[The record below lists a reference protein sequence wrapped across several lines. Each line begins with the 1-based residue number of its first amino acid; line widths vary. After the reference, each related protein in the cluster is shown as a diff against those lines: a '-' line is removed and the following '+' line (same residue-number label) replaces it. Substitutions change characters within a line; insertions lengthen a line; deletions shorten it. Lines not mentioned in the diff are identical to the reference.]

1 MSNIISPPFQIFT
14 DITGTPL
21 DAGFIYIGQS
31 GQDPISN
38 PLQVYWDK
46 NKTILA
52 TQPLSTRNGY
62 IVNNGVKANPYVD
75 AASCSILVR
84 NLKGSTVSSNQNVIL
99 SANIDNVQ
107 SIVNVEKTRAQ
118 AAETTLDGKIN
129 NETTRALEAESL
141 LDAAIAATAGGY
153 FKSYPTLAQANADI
167 ANIPLN
173 VSVKILSADDGGD
186 YYKATAEATS
196 LTKSPYDP
204 VNKAA
209 NYTNQEVKKI
219 EPLIMQPKAQQNN
232 LSFSVSFEDGTLTWL
247 SADENGE
254 PPEFVKNILAKALSP
269 RVQNDIGFTDIDKA
283 SGSGFSIAFEDGTL
297 TWLSADENGE
307 PPQFV
312 IDHLSKRLGVS
323 NGTVSRID
331 VIDCLG
337 DSLTQGGTGDGTTYP
352 LFLAAKMP
360 NGTTVQNLGLGGQM
374 SMGIAIRYGAVILKV
389 NANTI
394 PTSGSVTFT
403 YASQTRAVDN
413 VAINGKLNN
422 EVSGTIS
429 GIKGILNLGN
439 GVFTPSIYPANPV
452 PVSANSIFYPDDL
465 KNVDREGI
473 LIFWAGQNDLAFG
486 WPYITTAPRDCA
498 KACIDYMQAD
508 IKRAIIIGVTTTT
521 IGFLNEVTEQNNLLK
536 QYVSSISKTHQVEF
550 LDAQTMLTDPA
561 ILKELGVD
569 LSNADVQ
576 NSLEQGLIP
585 TVLTVDGVHFD
596 ANVKENFTA
605 KQIKRIFSIK
615 GWL

>member
-1 MSNIISPPFQIFT
+1 MA
-14 DITGTPL
+14 DK
-21 DAGFIYIGQS
+21 
-31 GQDPISN
+31 PISY
-38 PLQVYWDK
+38 QE
-46 NKTILA
+46 TIDM
-52 TQPLSTRNGY
+52 R
-62 IVNNGVKANPYVD
+62 KD
-75 AASCSILVR
+75 
-84 NLKGSTVSSNQNVIL
+84 
-99 SANIDNVQ
+99 
-107 SIVNVEKTRAQ
+107 
-118 AAETTLDGKIN
+118 AETLKDAVNG
-129 NETTRALEAESL
+129 NETGIVTPRLN
-141 LDAAIAATAGGY
+141 DP
-153 FKSYPTLAQANADI
+153 YPTLPTAIKKLENTGGFISAPTLTALQSITPEYDYQLARVDATGDEYRWNPA
-167 ANIPLN
+167 LTTT
-173 VSVKILSADDGGD
+173 VKW
-186 YYKATAEATS
+186 EATGRNFLDDS
-196 LTKSPYDP
+196 KI
-204 VNKAA
+204 
-209 NYTNQEVKKI
+209 YTNQEVKKL
-219 EPLIMQPKAQQNN
+219 EPLIMQPKALQNN

-254 PPEFVKNILAKALSP
+254 PPEFVKNILAKVLSP
-269 RVQNDIGFTDIDKA
+269 KVQSDIGFTDIDKA

-374 SMGIAIRYGAVILKV
+374 SAGIAIRYGAVILKV

-413 VAINGKLNN
+413 VAINGKLNS

-429 GIKGILNLGN
+429 GVKGILNLGN

-452 PVSANSIFYPDDL
+452 SVSANSIFYPDDL

-473 LIFWAGQNDLAFG
+473 LIFWSGQNDLAFG

-521 IGFLNEVTEQNNLLK
+521 IEFLDEVTEQNNLLK
-536 QYVSSISKTHQVEF
+536 QYVSSIAQTHQVEF
-550 LDAQTMLTDPA
+550 LDAQAMLTDPA

-576 NSLEQGLIP
+576 NSLAQGLIP
-585 TVLTVDGVHFD
+585 NALTVDGVHFN

>member
-1 MSNIISPPFQIFT
+1 MPLPTPDELTDPNATNLEMKQRLAQLVEGVESKESSQEKLKEANEFT
-14 DITGTPL
+14 
-21 DAGFIYIGQS
+21 
-31 GQDPISN
+31 
-38 PLQVYWDK
+38 K
-46 NKTILA
+46 NEIALIE
-52 TQPLSTRNGY
+52 PRLTRN
-62 IVNNGVKANPYVD
+62 
-75 AASCSILVR
+75 
-84 NLKGSTVSSNQNVIL
+84 
-99 SANIDNVQ
+99 
-107 SIVNVEKTRAQ
+107 
-118 AAETTLDGKIN
+118 
-129 NETTRALEAESL
+129 
-141 LDAAIAATAGGY
+141 
-153 FKSYPTLAQANADI
+153 
-167 ANIPLN
+167 
-173 VSVKILSADDGGD
+173 
-186 YYKATAEATS
+186 
-196 LTKSPYDP
+196 
-204 VNKAA
+204 
-209 NYTNQEVKKI
+209 VKKQENI
-219 EPLIMQPKAQQNN
+219 VY
-232 LSFSVSFEDGTLTWL
+232 SVRFKNGRMSWL
-247 SADENGE
+247 CSLENG
-254 PPEFVKNILAKALSP
+254 A
-269 RVQNDIGFTDIDKA
+269 
-283 SGSGFSIAFEDGTL
+283 
-297 TWLSADENGE
+297 

-312 IDHLSKRLGVS
+312 IDYFANRIGINK
-323 NGTVSRID
+323 GTVSRID
-331 VIDCLG
+331 SINCLG

-422 EVSGTIS
+422 EVLGTIS
-429 GIKGILNLGN
+429 GVKGILNLGN

-452 PVSANSIFYPDDL
+452 SVSVNSIFYPDDL
-465 KNVDREGI
+465 RNVDREGI

-521 IGFLNEVTEQNNLLK
+521 IGFLDEVTEQNNLLK
-536 QYVSSISKTHQVEF
+536 QYVSSIAQTHQVEF

-576 NSLEQGLIP
+576 NSLEEGLIP

-596 ANVKENFTA
+596 ANVKENFIA